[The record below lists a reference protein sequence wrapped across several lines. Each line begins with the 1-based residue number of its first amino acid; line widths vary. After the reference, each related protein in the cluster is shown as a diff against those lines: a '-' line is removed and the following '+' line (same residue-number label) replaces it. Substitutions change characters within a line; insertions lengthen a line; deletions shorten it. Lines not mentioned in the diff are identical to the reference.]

1 MDAAPTPGSSA
12 PTAAPDPI
20 AEARALVAM
29 AIGLGKRT
37 RTVQHLGQATDRKA
51 ALYVSTLVRHAARL
65 LQSTASHDVP
75 ELRAGQNGPGGKI
88 THYVI
93 RSDRLSG
100 PPVAVRLLV
109 VGSDARLR
117 CCVVSAA
124 HGTRVWADY
133 DVATAPDDL
142 PVRAVLESLSALIAR
157 LEHAV
162 TQLEIRQI
170 TRDAE
175 LDADIAMSKARI
187 AGLVDPPSRPT
198 GVRKDAV
205 SEEPVRPWTRHIARP
220 PAEPA
225 ARDDAS
231 PAADIFPTAA
241 ATRADAAL
249 ASGAPSDQASTD
261 GPTTDQPP
269 ADAPPVGTAA
279 ATEAAAA
286 AAAAETESHD
296 AETRRRR
303 FRFSRIENVI

>member
-1 MDAAPTPGSSA
+1 MDAAPTPGSPA
-12 PTAAPDPI
+12 AAPDPI

-29 AIGLGKRT
+29 VIGLGKRT
-37 RTVQHLGQATDRKA
+37 RTAQHLSQVTDRKA

-65 LQSTASHDVP
+65 LQSTGAHDVP
-75 ELRAGQNGPGGKI
+75 ELRAGQNGPGGKV

-93 RSDRLSG
+93 RSDQLSG
-100 PPVAVRLLV
+100 PPIAVRLLV

-124 HGTRVWADY
+124 GGTRIWADY
-133 DVATAPDDL
+133 DVATAPEDL

-187 AGLVDPPSRPT
+187 AGLVDQPARPA

-220 PAEPA
+220 VVESA

-231 PAADIFPTAA
+231 AATEIFPPAASAPTPAVA
-241 ATRADAAL
+241 PTDTPITD
-249 ASGAPSDQASTD
+249 APS
-261 GPTTDQPP
+261 
-269 ADAPPVGTAA
+269 ADAPRLAMPAPTPAG
-279 ATEAAAA
+279 AT
-286 AAAAETESHD
+286 D
-296 AETRRRR
+296 APALTPDPGPDGDTSPRDADAPRRR
-303 FRFSRIENVI
+303 FRFSHIENVI

>member
-1 MDAAPTPGSSA
+1 MDAAPTPGSPA
-12 PTAAPDPI
+12 PAPAPDPI

-29 AIGLGKRT
+29 AIGLGKRA

-65 LQSTASHDVP
+65 LQSTAAHGVP
-75 ELRAGQNGPGGKI
+75 ELRAGQNGPGGNV

-93 RSDRLSG
+93 RSDLMTG
-100 PPVAVRLLV
+100 PPSAVRLVV

-124 HGTRVWADY
+124 SGTRVWADY

-142 PVRAVLESLSALIAR
+142 SVRAVLESLSALIAR
-157 LEHAV
+157 LEQAV

-175 LDADIAMSKARI
+175 LEADIAVSKARI
-187 AGLVDPPSRPT
+187 AGLMDPPERPT

-220 PAEPA
+220 VTETVAAPA
-225 ARDDAS
+225 ARDAA
-231 PAADIFPTAA
+231 PAATEIFPPAA
-241 ATRADAAL
+241 
-249 ASGAPSDQASTD
+249 SSVAPAVVPPAV
-261 GPTTDQPP
+261 PTTDTPTTDLPP
-269 ADAPPVGTAA
+269 AEEPRLAKPIAVTAPSAPGPDAPPSDG
-279 ATEAAAA
+279 
-286 AAAAETESHD
+286 D
-296 AETRRRR
+296 APRRR